1 MDKLNKHLY
10 TTICSIFL
18 LGLTSCTNSAN
29 KIPTNDKNVENK
41 IYSKTRT
48 ISKDDKIKIIDDN
61 STYSYDYNYGVS
73 TYSPI
78 GIIPESEEISS
89 NITSQNKNNQ
99 NEQLFTLEDIE
110 QITSELSNEYN
121 SYIQSNSNEYENY
134 ITQLT
139 KNYNTLE
146 NEYNLLLDDVSNLN
160 NVTTEDNS
168 TVETIP
174 ENNKVDDEVI
184 PRTRSEEI
192 DLIYQK
198 AIETAS
204 KNLDTFEPI
213 QGQKPKTE
221 DNNNLDTNNKNT
233 DETTLELNAENLF
246 KAIKDSVT
254 LPDYSI
260 KDMNFLTNSYNIS
273 VNNILDFKLLS
284 NISSNTKN
292 PFEIL
297 IIKTSDLNEND
308 LTNKISSRI
317 DSILNTIP
325 ENNISINDKILL
337 VDLNEYVIFCI
348 SDINKDIL
356 NFLQSL

>member
-29 KIPTNDKNVENK
+29 KVPTNNKNIENK

-48 ISKDDKIKIIDDN
+48 ISKDDKIKIIDTN
-61 STYSYDYNYGVS
+61 SSYSYDYNLGIS
-73 TYSPI
+73 TYSPV
-78 GIIPESEEISS
+78 GIIPENEENTSNVISE
-89 NITSQNKNNQ
+89 NNNQ
-99 NEQLFTLEDIE
+99 NEQIFTIQDVE
-110 QITSELSNEYN
+110 QITNDLTNEYT
-121 SYIQSNSNEYENY
+121 SYIQENSNQYEDY
-134 ITQLT
+134 INQLN

-146 NEYNLLLDDVSNLN
+146 NEYNLLLDDISNLN
-160 NVTTEDNS
+160 NNLPEQNS
-168 TVETIP
+168 IIETNSEGNKP
-174 ENNKVDDEVI
+174 EEKII
-184 PRTRSEEI
+184 PRTREEEI

-198 AIETAS
+198 AIEIAS

-213 QGQKPKTE
+213 QGQKPKNE
-221 DNNNLDTNNKNT
+221 INNNNLNNKGEISDDLKLTADNIYKSIK
-233 DETTLELNAENLF
+233 NNL
-246 KAIKDSVT
+246 I
-254 LPDYSI
+254 LPEHSI
-260 KDMNFLTNSYNIS
+260 KDLTFLSNTYNIS
-273 VNNILDFKLLS
+273 SNEVLDFKLLS
-284 NISSNTKN
+284 NISSNTQN

-297 IIKTSDLNEND
+297 IIKTSELSEND

-325 ENNISINDKILL
+325 ENNININDKILL

-356 NFLQSL
+356 NSLQSL